1 MFRSRRKVYAV
12 RRLISW
18 LIMVPALIAV
28 TVFALNNKTSLVL
41 DLWPFGLAIEMPVYL
56 AFLLALAMGAV
67 LGGVAA
73 WLGQSRARGAFRGQ
87 AYEGEVA
94 RRELNSARETIA
106 TLQQQLDQK
115 ADASSPIPKQET
127 LLPPKKAS

>member
-1 MFRSRRKVYAV
+1 V

-18 LIMVPALIAV
+18 LIMVPAFIAV

-41 DLWPFGLAIEMPVYL
+41 DLWPFGLAIEMPIYL
-56 AFLLALAMGAV
+56 AFLVALAMGAL
-67 LGGVAA
+67 LGGFAA
-73 WLGQSRARGAFRGQ
+73 WRGQSRARGALRGQ

-106 TLQQQLDQK
+106 TLQRQLDQQ
-115 ADASSPIPKQET
+115 AGTPAPVTPESKQEM
-127 LLPPKKAS
+127 LLPPKKVG

>member
-1 MFRSRRKVYAV
+1 M

-18 LIMVPALIAV
+18 LIMVPAFIAV
-28 TVFALNNKTSLVL
+28 TVFALNNKASLAL
-41 DLWPFGLAIEMPVYL
+41 DLWPSGLMIEMPIYL
-56 AFLLALAMGAV
+56 AFLLALAMGAL

-73 WLGQSRARGAFRGQ
+73 WLGQGRARGALRGQ

-106 TLQQQLDQK
+106 TLQSQLDQQ
-115 ADASSPIPKQET
+115 ADAPSPAVPAAKQET
-127 LLPPKKAS
+127 LLPPKKVG